1 MTAREEVLVDVGRG
15 IELCYDQTGDPA
27 DPPILLIAGLGQ
39 QLHSWPNDFVAAL
52 AGRGFR
58 VTRFDN
64 RDAGRSTHM
73 SYPPPNPVAMFRGGD
88 RRKQY
93 HLGDMARDTVGLLD
107 ALGYVDAHLV
117 GISMGGMIAQTVAAH
132 HPGRVRTLTSIMST
146 TGAPR
151 LGRPAMSTW
160 RRMLT
165 SRPPRTRAEAMD
177 RAANMFSH
185 IGSHGFPFDE
195 HAVRE
200 YAGIAWDRDPSPAG
214 IVRQLAGIFAS
225 GDRTAELGH
234 IDVPTLVIHGDRDRM
249 VHPTGGSATARAIP
263 GARLETIT
271 GLGHD
276 LPIGAWGRIID
287 LITDHATSFAPPPS
301 PTPNSR
307 STHEQVQRRTISGRT
322 VVITGAASGIGRA
335 LAQRLSAHSC
345 PVAIADIDEKGLKE
359 TEASL
364 NGPALLRVLDV
375 ADAEAQRDFA
385 AEVRDWAPRPI
396 GAVFNNAGV
405 ATSSSVLDA
414 VPEDDDWL
422 WNINFH
428 GVVNGT
434 RAFLPILV
442 EQDEGAIVNT
452 SSVFGLVGMPNQ
464 SAYCSAKFAVRGF
477 TDSLRQELRGTGV
490 TAINVHPGGINTN
503 IVRNAR
509 WRKDPEGRG
518 RSQDQMVQ
526 EFAAITLTQPDK
538 AAEIIHRGVEQGKAR
553 ILVGPDAYLFDTLG
567 RLAPTR
573 YYDLLG
579 RLESVLRRRSQAS
592 AAAEV
597 TVS

>member
-1 MTAREEVLVDVGRG
+1 
-15 IELCYDQTGDPA
+15 
-27 DPPILLIAGLGQ
+27 
-39 QLHSWPNDFVAAL
+39 
-52 AGRGFR
+52 
-58 VTRFDN
+58 
-64 RDAGRSTHM
+64 M
-73 SYPPPNPVAMFRGGD
+73 S
-88 RRKQY
+88 K
-93 HLGDMARDTVGLLD
+93 
-107 ALGYVDAHLV
+107 
-117 GISMGGMIAQTVAAH
+117 
-132 HPGRVRTLTSIMST
+132 
-146 TGAPR
+146 
-151 LGRPAMSTW
+151 
-160 RRMLT
+160 
-165 SRPPRTRAEAMD
+165 
-177 RAANMFSH
+177 
-185 IGSHGFPFDE
+185 
-195 HAVRE
+195 
-200 YAGIAWDRDPSPAG
+200 
-214 IVRQLAGIFAS
+214 
-225 GDRTAELGH
+225 
-234 IDVPTLVIHGDRDRM
+234 
-249 VHPTGGSATARAIP
+249 
-263 GARLETIT
+263 
-271 GLGHD
+271 
-276 LPIGAWGRIID
+276 
-287 LITDHATSFAPPPS
+287 
-301 PTPNSR
+301 
-307 STHEQVQRRTISGRT
+307 RTISGRT
-322 VVITGAASGIGRA
+322 AVITGAASGIGRA

-364 NGPALLRVLDV
+364 SGPALLRVLDV

-385 AEVRDWAPRPI
+385 AEVGDWAPRPI

-405 ATSSSVLDA
+405 ATASSVLDA
-414 VPEDDDWL
+414 VPENDDWL

-477 TDSLRQELRGTGV
+477 TDSLRQELR
-490 TAINVHPGGINTN
+490 
-503 IVRNAR
+503 NAR
-509 WRKDPEGRG
+509 WNKDPEGRG
-518 RSQDQMVQ
+518 RSHEQMVQ